1 MLEFMKLGFK
11 QIAFGGD
18 DSGGGG
24 SGSDDSNNPSNYFDD
39 RDGDGVSNIFD
50 FDDGVGW
57 ADTSAPDTGG
67 GSDDNDGPTFGEAFA
82 AARAQQGPGGTFTWN
97 GQVYTTN
104 TAEEE
109 QAAADA
115 QAEANRKALL
125 EAQMEADRRA
135 RAASEAAAV
144 EADRIAKEEAAA
156 RMEAEAEAA
165 AAEQER
171 LRLEEAAASFEEEA
185 AADDAQRVTLPP
197 SGGGITDIPVEDLL
211 PPPPAYEGPTE
222 DGTAGYEQ
230 DTSRSVVDPVSGNI
244 VAVFPTTPDSDLAN
258 RYIEGYQQGFRDEDL
273 ETFVDESYGIS
284 PPATDPYQLPELVL
298 DAELPVDEFTGLPP
312 SMTDP
317 NYIAPEPPPA
327 TPSTEG
333 LTDDQAML
341 YGDVIEQWNSAPDR
355 SNTQTATLINDIWF
369 NVTGGGAEE
378 LSLSLRGIGTTLDE
392 LAELMVNAPDR
403 AARQL
408 AQVMDPW
415 SQYTLPTGETVDP
428 IMDLLGYG
436 QGQIDPTLA
445 KLASEAK
452 EEFYDTNLMTERQV
466 SLFSDLAKNYGGQ
479 QLSDLSER
487 QLNQISADMQRRQE
501 EALPAAG
508 TTMADIIAGR
518 AVDRLGRPY
527 GTDWLATGM
536 TGTQEVGD
544 IVLDLALSALGPL
557 GLVAVGITS
566 GGAGLQAAVDEVTGK
581 VDAALADGAL
591 QQTQEYKDML
601 EIYGTEADARAAL
614 IDRATEVAIPTAG
627 LTAAVGDML
636 VTGAVRGVVPG
647 TNTFVGKIATS
658 ALAGGTTESIEQVS
672 TNYAANTTGLDIP
685 LDYDTGSSFLQGLV
699 GDTVGSTVGAG
710 VNSFQNTLSKGDMQ
724 SLVDNSGVQGTQKNA
739 LDAFV
744 NSGDNFTSQANSDGT
759 ITVTNDDTGATITVS
774 TGQGGVDVMDQLAN
788 GVDNIQVDSVGNK
801 TVLTNLDTG
810 DRWEANSDDLTF
822 KDVLDFSNGI
832 NPNTGQAAPPPA
844 DDTTVTQPLTS
855 QDVTRIVDE
864 AFASNP
870 ALSAEDVGQ
879 IVRDTLAAE
888 PTLTA
893 DEVEAI
899 VRDAF
904 MEDTRIT
911 AADVETI
918 VNTAMGGLNLLT
930 PDDVT
935 SAIRAEIDN
944 LEFATPDAVQ
954 QIVNDA
960 LANNPSLTGDQ
971 VQQIVN
977 DALAGQDILSPEQ
990 VQSIVD
996 SSLGNL
1002 NLLTSADVTAAIQ
1015 QEISQLEFATPD
1027 AVRQIV
1033 SDALAGQQNL
1043 SPEQVQQIVNN
1054 AVSNLPNIT
1063 TTDVTN
1069 IVNDALSAQAP
1080 QFENIRTELDTRIQE
1095 LIDSGATAQEAT
1107 NAALTEL
1114 STELGTTNQNL
1125 LDQIGA
1131 TEQSIM
1137 ERVGSQISDVET
1149 SLLNRIGELQ
1159 NAGQT
1164 ADEALNTALS
1174 ELEISLGTTRQ
1185 DLLGTIGETEQSILS
1200 QVGGRISDIETS
1212 LLNRIGELQN
1222 AGQTADEALN
1232 TALSEL
1238 EISLGTTR
1246 QDLLGRLAK
1255 LSSPSCLRLAG
1266 GFLTLRRL
1274 CSTVLGNSRMR
1285 VKLRTRPLT
1294 QPCPN
1299 WRSASGRPVRTCLG
1313 RLVRLSSPSCLRLAL
1328 RFPVSKPRSATLRP
1342 RLTAVSKSLSK
1353 PGSIRKRPLMRL
1365 STPLQVTSGRPVR
1378 SC

>member
-627 LTAAVGDML
+627 LTAAVGTCWL
-636 VTGAVRGVVPG
+636 RVLSAEWFRAPTHLSGRSLHPPWRAARQNRSNRFPPITRRTPPG
-647 TNTFVGKIATS
+647 WTS
-658 ALAGGTTESIEQVS
+658 PLTT
-672 TNYAANTTGLDIP
+672 TPAAA
-685 LDYDTGSSFLQGLV
+685 SLQGLV

-774 TGQGGVDVMDQLAN
+774 TGAGRRGCY
-788 GVDNIQVDSVGNK
+788 G
-801 TVLTNLDTG
+801 
-810 DRWEANSDDLTF
+810 
-822 KDVLDFSNGI
+822 
-832 NPNTGQAAPPPA
+832 P
-844 DDTTVTQPLTS
+844 
-855 QDVTRIVDE
+855 
-864 AFASNP
+864 
-870 ALSAEDVGQ
+870 
-879 IVRDTLAAE
+879 
-888 PTLTA
+888 
-893 DEVEAI
+893 
-899 VRDAF
+899 
-904 MEDTRIT
+904 
-911 AADVETI
+911 
-918 VNTAMGGLNLLT
+918 
-930 PDDVT
+930 
-935 SAIRAEIDN
+935 
-944 LEFATPDAVQ
+944 
-954 QIVNDA
+954 
-960 LANNPSLTGDQ
+960 
-971 VQQIVN
+971 
-977 DALAGQDILSPEQ
+977 AGQWC
-990 VQSIVD
+990 
-996 SSLGNL
+996 
-1002 NLLTSADVTAAIQ
+1002 
-1015 QEISQLEFATPD
+1015 
-1027 AVRQIV
+1027 
-1033 SDALAGQQNL
+1033 GQH
-1043 SPEQVQQIVNN
+1043 P
-1054 AVSNLPNIT
+1054 
-1063 TTDVTN
+1063 
-1069 IVNDALSAQAP
+1069 
-1080 QFENIRTELDTRIQE
+1080 
-1095 LIDSGATAQEAT
+1095 SGQ
-1107 NAALTEL
+1107 
-1114 STELGTTNQNL
+1114 
-1125 LDQIGA
+1125 
-1131 TEQSIM
+1131 
-1137 ERVGSQISDVET
+1137 R
-1149 SLLNRIGELQ
+1149 RK
-1159 NAGQT
+1159 
-1164 ADEALNTALS
+1164 
-1174 ELEISLGTTRQ
+1174 Q
-1185 DLLGTIGETEQSILS
+1185 D
-1200 QVGGRISDIETS
+1200 
-1212 LLNRIGELQN
+1212 
-1222 AGQTADEALN
+1222 
-1232 TALSEL
+1232 
-1238 EISLGTTR
+1238 
-1246 QDLLGRLAK
+1246 
-1255 LSSPSCLRLAG
+1255 
-1266 GFLTLRRL
+1266 
-1274 CSTVLGNSRMR
+1274 
-1285 VKLRTRPLT
+1285 
-1294 QPCPN
+1294 
-1299 WRSASGRPVRTCLG
+1299 
-1313 RLVRLSSPSCLRLAL
+1313 
-1328 RFPVSKPRSATLRP
+1328 RFDKP
-1342 RLTAVSKSLSK
+1342 
-1353 PGSIRKRPLMRL
+1353 
-1365 STPLQVTSGRPVR
+1365 
-1378 SC
+1378 